1 MESDFNSHKLMRV
14 AAIHDISGFGKSSLT
29 MVLPILSTLGIQAC
43 PLPTALLSTQTS
55 GFSDYYYQDLTD
67 AMQAIIHHWK
77 QLQIPFDGI
86 YSGFLGSSR
95 QIEVVSDFIDAAA
108 AGSAGLPVLI
118 DPVLGDEGVT
128 YGPVTEELTEGMREL
143 VKKATVIT
151 PNFTEACLLLSR
163 PFREE
168 ISVEEIREML
178 GELSLLGPDE
188 VIMTSV
194 PAEGRRKKSAVYAA
208 SRTNSAIWKV
218 ERENLPGS
226 YAGTGDAFASV
237 IMGSLLNGEPVPE
250 SIERAV
256 EFVYRTIRTTRSS
269 GVPEREGILI
279 ERMLA
284 ALSQPVPIHTRELVN

>member
-1 MESDFNSHKLMRV
+1 MESDFVSHEIMRV

-29 MVLPILSTLGIQAC
+29 IVLPILSTLGIQAC

-67 AMQAIIHHWK
+67 AMQEMIHHWK
-77 QLQIPFDGI
+77 KLQIPFDGI

-108 AGSAGLPVLI
+108 ERAAGLPVLI
-118 DPVLGDEGVT
+118 DPVLGDEGET

-143 VKKATVIT
+143 VKKATIIT

-163 PFREE
+163 PYREE
-168 ISVEEIREML
+168 LSVEEIREML
-178 GELSLLGPDE
+178 CELASLGPDE

-194 PAEGRRKKSAVYAA
+194 PVEGRRKKSAVYAA
-208 SRTNSAIWKV
+208 SRESSALWKV
-218 ERENLPGS
+218 EREYLPGS

-237 IMGSLLNGEPVPE
+237 IMGRLLNGDTIPE
-250 SIERAV
+250 SIDQAV
-256 EFVYRTIRTTRSS
+256 EFVYRAIRTTWGR

-284 ALSQPVPIHTRELVN
+284 TLSEPVPIHTYELVN